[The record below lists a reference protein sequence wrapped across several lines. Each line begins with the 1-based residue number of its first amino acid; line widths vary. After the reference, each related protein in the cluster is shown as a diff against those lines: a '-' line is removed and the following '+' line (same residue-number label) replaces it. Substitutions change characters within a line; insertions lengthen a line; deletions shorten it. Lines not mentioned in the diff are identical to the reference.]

1 MLFIAGSRPDTRAI
15 KDLAHG
21 NGRFSISIDPGEND
35 GPTTWLELLANGLT
49 FDVSG
54 LRPGVSE
61 SAESGGQSFGF
72 STDFR
77 IEGMEAIALTPGPH
91 LMGGGG
97 MVPVIRCMAWLA
109 AQLTELPG
117 VQAVVWN
124 PARTTCSPEYFR
136 DAVMRW
142 IGGGPF
148 PSLGLT
154 GLIPQPDGSLLSEGL
169 TLFTGQEL
177 RIAAS
182 LAQDP
187 SEGTK
192 IALRMLHWLVEN
204 GRVEENLSLTGLY
217 GETLLLEPDD
227 NLAIVRVWKGA
238 G

>member
-1 MLFIAGSRPDTRAI
+1 MAGSRPDTRAI
-15 KDLAHG
+15 KSLASE
-21 NGRFSISIDPGEND
+21 NGHFSISIDPGAND

-54 LRPGVSE
+54 LRPGAAE
-61 SAESGGQSFGF
+61 SAENGGMSFGF
-72 STDFR
+72 SSDFR
-77 IEGMEAIALTPGPH
+77 IDGMEAIALTPGPH

-109 AQLTELPG
+109 ALLSELPG

-124 PARTTCSPEYFR
+124 PARTTCSPAYFR

-148 PSLGLT
+148 PGLGLT

-177 RIAAS
+177 RVAAD

-187 SEGTK
+187 SEGAK

-204 GRVEENLSLTGLY
+204 GRVEENLSLTGPS
-217 GETLLLEPDD
+217 GETLLLEPDG
-227 NLAIVRVWKGA
+227 NLGIVRVWRGA
-238 G
+238 D